1 MGCRGALDTLLRA
14 SLAITIVLLIPACDG
29 VIGHGSDDPTIYEPP
44 IPGASTDREYAPLT
58 PYPAVMK
65 RLTQAQY
72 LNSIEDVFDADA
84 VPTTAL
90 PLDNVDED
98 FLSIGASFVSSSE
111 GAVERYRDAAIDA
124 AQRALSNRDR
134 YPVLADCMPQD
145 SMDPCISETVRYY
158 APKLWRRPV
167 SEDEVA
173 RHAAIAQAVGEGAE
187 NAELGL
193 RYVLASL
200 LQAPSFMYIAYAGE
214 PHGSPGAR
222 RYTSVEMASRLSYL
236 LWNSAPDDALLAAG
250 EAGDLVDPEEIRSQV
265 ERMLDDERAADLAE
279 RFFGRNWNVDRLDA
293 QSKDPV
299 LFPEWTASMAGA
311 ALEEFRKGL
320 DQATA
325 SGASILE
332 VFSARETY
340 VNGELAS
347 LYGYPSPGADF
358 ERVALDENRAGLL
371 TSPAVLAANGKP
383 NRTSPTQR
391 GLFIRANL
399 LCLPIPPPPDDVN
412 LNLEQVGGEGL
423 SVRERLE
430 LHRSEPAC
438 AGCHSM
444 FDPIGMTLENFDS
457 LGRYRTHDGNFEIDP
472 TATFEDQELTS
483 ARDLADFIRDDPR
496 TVSCLAERLY
506 GFATGHLPTSG
517 EQGVIDALGDHL
529 IRNDEAFRELV
540 VGITISTGFRYI
552 GDEVQL

>member
-29 VIGHGSDDPTIYEPP
+29 VIRHGSDDPTIYEPP